1 MLADPNKEIRA
12 QCFHVLQEFLREIC
26 GAPDVSYAP
35 IVHVLVQHASSQDKF
50 SRLTAITWLHTLVSH
65 GREKLLP
72 FCAQCL
78 NAILAS
84 LAHPEDEIKE
94 AANRADGT
102 LRSLVQSASD
112 AHYEMHTVIGAL
124 SAHLASQHVGTLVA
138 TLGWVHMLLRKS
150 ASRVM
155 QLSSQIWPALLKCL
169 SNASEEVCRLDIE
182 AIAYMAS
189 STQQHFAP
197 FIDHLLKLF
206 REDRGLLEARGTVIV
221 RQLCDLLEPRMVFVS
236 LASALHQEDDLEFAS
251 QMVHVLSLILLTA
264 GEAWELR
271 MLLKQAPTTGTG
283 TAEEGAELFTTLYP
297 AWAHNPVALL
307 AMCLLA
313 GAHEHASDL
322 VLQFGA
328 LEMSVKFLVQIDR
341 LVQLFESPILTHVR
355 LLLLEPEQHPHLLKA
370 LWGVLML
377 LPQSPAYH
385 LLKNRLTSVAE
396 LGLLRLQLQT
406 TRDAAG
412 SKASSSG
419 KAVSASSTVG
429 SKGIDGAAGASSTI
443 DFRKLLKMYEELQ
456 AKHARLAYK
465 RRQLH
470 GGDANRQKRN
480 PEGSH
485 APPPNPE
492 AELQTTPF

>member
-1 MLADPNKEIRA
+1 MPPARREVGISCSRTKTCARTVQPPHAAPHLFEQPGPASSPQLRLLHPSSAPPDACHYAGPLSPVVTRPLATESPIPAPRSFSLPARTSSQGLFHMLADPNKEIRA

-221 RQLCDLLEPRMVFVS
+221 RQLCDLLERLMASSASPRH
-236 LASALHQEDDLEFAS
+236 HQEDD
-251 QMVHVLSLILLTA
+251 
-264 GEAWELR
+264 
-271 MLLKQAPTTGTG
+271 P
-283 TAEEGAELFTTLYP
+283 
-297 AWAHNPVALL
+297 
-307 AMCLLA
+307 
-313 GAHEHASDL
+313 
-322 VLQFGA
+322 
-328 LEMSVKFLVQIDR
+328 DR
-341 LVQLFESPILTHVR
+341 WSTYSRSSYSRP
-355 LLLLEPEQHPHLLKA
+355 
-370 LWGVLML
+370 
-377 LPQSPAYH
+377 
-385 LLKNRLTSVAE
+385 
-396 LGLLRLQLQT
+396 
-406 TRDAAG
+406 AG
-412 SKASSSG
+412 SC
-419 KAVSASSTVG
+419 
-429 SKGIDGAAGASSTI
+429 
-443 DFRKLLKMYEELQ
+443 ECC
-456 AKHARLAYK
+456 
-465 RRQLH
+465 
-470 GGDANRQKRN
+470 
-480 PEGSH
+480 
-485 APPPNPE
+485 
-492 AELQTTPF
+492 